1 MSYYGNSRNNNNWKN
16 NQHDD
21 QTIDIS
27 SGQPPT
33 NEFETEFYRKT
44 PVSSATA
51 NVVTKQY
58 NDILERQGIPTITP
72 EDFQIL
78 RECGRE
84 SLFYRCKLFFFSYIL
99 NVELELHFNDRIAY
113 SARFKV

>member
-84 SLFYRCKLFFFSYIL
+84 SLFYRCKLFFFLIY
-99 NVELELHFNDRIAY
+99 
-113 SARFKV
+113 